1 MANEHA
7 LTTWRKSQNLTQ
19 DDLAGKLG
27 VSRWMVNRLEMGERT
42 PSFDLAIKI
51 QSLTGS
57 SVMPAD
63 FAKPISQPEQAV
75 AS

>member
-7 LTTWRKSQNLTQ
+7 LTVWRKSQNLTQ

-27 VSRWMVNRLEMGERT
+27 VSRWMVNRLEVGERT

-51 QSLTGS
+51 QEISKDA
-57 SVMPAD
+57 VKPID
-63 FAKPISQPEQAV
+63 FAKREPAE
-75 AS
+75 